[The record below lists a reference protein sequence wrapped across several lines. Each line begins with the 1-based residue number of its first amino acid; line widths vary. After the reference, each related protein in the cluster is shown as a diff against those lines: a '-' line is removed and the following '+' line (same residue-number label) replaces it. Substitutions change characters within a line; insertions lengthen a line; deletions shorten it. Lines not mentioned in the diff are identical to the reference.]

1 MMRRVG
7 FLAFCG
13 ILAVQQ
19 ITPVTAIAQDQ
30 KFTCQVYGGSFVLD
44 DTDFQALASQHIT
57 REKFSSFAPT
67 SKERM
72 AVCDTR
78 KLWRVIK
85 SGKTTRCDWDTRYP
99 KWNAEFFSPTE
110 QEMVLS
116 DQVRIAGTPVTP
128 CR

>member
-1 MMRRVG
+1 MAMMRRVG

-85 SGKTTRCDWDTRYP
+85 SAKNYP
-99 KWNAEFFSPTE
+99 LRLGHALSEVE
-110 QEMVLS
+110 CRVLFA
-116 DQVRIAGTPVTP
+116 DRARNGA
-128 CR
+128 